1 MFKPARMNR
10 LQALVLEE
18 QKSIVIKKLHQLGA
32 LQISDCRDKLSHPD
46 WKDLLE
52 SPTSSPKL
60 REITSFIMSIN
71 KWLDLFDSVA
81 PEPTDSFFKFLLN
94 PSVPKRI
101 PIEEIDGE
109 KLLKRTGELLKEVE
123 QSTQHPSEQLDKVRE
138 DTGNLQSVQQSISK
152 LGQIDIDL
160 AYIEETDL
168 SSVYLGTTLTKNVE
182 SITTEL
188 AKLTEQSFLIEQT
201 HLSPTESLLII
212 VCLSQHASSV
222 SNFLRRTGFE
232 RIETSGYAGKP
243 SEALHAIQERIDE
256 LRREERKLKD
266 EIVNSSKQF
275 RDGLLALRELLQ
287 FEKERADIQ
296 SSLALS
302 GHLCLLEAWVPQK
315 GAGKVAREIESIT
328 DGLSVV
334 KSAEVNNPDEK
345 VPILLENPPFFRHFE
360 LLTRMYSLPK
370 HNEIDPTILLTITF
384 IFFFATMMTDAF
396 YGLITFILGILML
409 RGGGKYSE
417 TVKGFGVILSAS
429 GFATII
435 AGAVTGGWFGDL
447 LIKYLGITS
456 LEKLMIIDPMV
467 DVLPFLIFAVTVG
480 ILHLDIG
487 IVLGIINDVNNR
499 DIKKAFT
506 ENFWLI
512 LVQILFLLFY
522 LKTRVPPEAATATF
536 LNILIG
542 LIGLCTLVLLIMGHK
557 GMAFFTITGAI
568 GDTLSYARLM
578 ALGLCTAGIAMT
590 VNILAKMTAS
600 VPFIG
605 VVLLLLL
612 LIVGHIFNWVIQI
625 MGAFV
630 HGIRLHYVEFFGK
643 FYSGGGDEFTPFAVK
658 REITEIKN

>member
-1 MFKPARMNR
+1 MFKPARMNK
-10 LQALVLEE
+10 LQALVLEV
-18 QKSIVIKKLHQLGA
+18 QKNIVIKKLHQLGA

-109 KLLKRTGELLKEVE
+109 KLLKRTEGLLKEVE

-188 AKLTEQSFLIEQT
+188 EKLTEQSFLIEQT

-334 KSAEVNNPDEK
+334 KSVEVNNPDEK

-487 IVLGIINDVNNR
+487 IILGIINDVNNR

-605 VVLLLLL
+605 IVLLLLL

>member
-1 MFKPARMNR
+1 MFKPARMNK

-18 QKSIVIKKLHQLGA
+18 QKNIVIKKLHQLGA

-334 KSAEVNNPDEK
+334 KSAGVNNPDEK

>member
-1 MFKPARMNR
+1 MFKPARMNK

-18 QKSIVIKKLHQLGA
+18 QKNIVIKKLHQLGA

-94 PSVPKRI
+94 PSVPKKI

-138 DTGNLQSVQQSISK
+138 ATGNLQSVQQSISK

-212 VCLSQHASSV
+212 VCLSQHASAV

-334 KSAEVNNPDEK
+334 KSVEVNNPDEK

-429 GFATII
+429 GFATIV

-487 IVLGIINDVNNR
+487 IILGIINDVNNR

-643 FYSGGGDEFTPFAVK
+643 FYSGGGDEFTPFAIK